1 MLKNYLLKMINLTI
15 AFVIFIF
22 CIRYIFKVTQDV
34 SLNKVVYLM
43 QSMDN
48 KWIILALMLTAVN
61 YLLVTGYDIITV
73 KQLNLKLPHWH
84 VSVISLI
91 SFILNNNL
99 GLGAIMGGLLRYR
112 FLSRLG
118 VPPLMI
124 GSYMILFSWIY
135 WLGLIVLA
143 AAVFLF
149 LEPSGY
155 KIILPFAGMKINASL
170 LGWLA
175 IFLFFMFISL
185 SLIKKFFHLKTKFL
199 FPIAP
204 PKIFVFQTALSSLD
218 WILLA
223 VVFYLLLPI
232 KSVEFLN
239 YLPIFFMA
247 QIFAVV
253 SHVPAGA
260 GVFDSI
266 MFFYFKPVVGANN
279 LISWLILFR
288 VIYFLA
294 PLGFGIG
301 LFLLYEIYCARR
313 I

>member
-1 MLKNYLLKMINLTI
+1 MVNLTI
-15 AFVIFIF
+15 VFAIFMF

-34 SLNKVVYLM
+34 SLNQVVHLM
-43 QSMDN
+43 QGMDQ
-48 KWIILALMLTAVN
+48 KWIILSLMLTVIN
-61 YLLVTGYDIITV
+61 YLIVTGYDIITV
-73 KQLNLKLPHWH
+73 RQLHLKLPRWH

-99 GLGAIMGGLLRYR
+99 GLGALVGGLLRYR
-112 FLSRLG
+112 YLTRLG
-118 VPPLMI
+118 VPPLKV

-149 LEPSGY
+149 LEPPGY
-155 KIILPFAGMKINASL
+155 KIILPFAGIKINVCL

-175 IFLFFMFISL
+175 ISLFFIFISL
-185 SLIKKFFHLKTKFL
+185 SLIKNFFQLKTKL
-199 FPIAP
+199 LYPIAP
-204 PKIFVFQTALSSLD
+204 PKIFVFQTILSSLD

-223 VVFYLLLPI
+223 VVFYLLLPT

-239 YLPIFFMA
+239 YLPIFIMA
-247 QIFAVV
+247 QVLAVV

-266 MFFYFKPVVGANN
+266 MIFYFKPLVGANN

-288 VIYFLA
+288 VIYFLV

-313 I
+313 VRSGGGFYS